1 MNLLYDFLWLKTY
14 VASDRSTGLSHL
26 SLTVTFRTLDRT
38 MKQDSFLRTSLPD
51 TPRDKPY
58 HIDHIVFRARL
69 LDHISNK
76 VRLPLGHRTCLRCLF
91 VHLSECSLGIDSEV
105 LQTHRRLGEM

>member
-1 MNLLYDFLWLKTY
+1 
-14 VASDRSTGLSHL
+14 
-26 SLTVTFRTLDRT
+26 
-38 MKQDSFLRTSLPD
+38 MKRDSFLRTSLAD

-76 VRLPLGHRTCLRCLF
+76 VRLPLGRRTYLGCLSVR
-91 VHLSECSLGIDSEV
+91 LSECSLGIGSEV
-105 LQTHRRLGEM
+105 LRTHRRLGET